1 VAGSGRGQ
9 TLVDIRPDYTVAIM
23 MATVCYVS
31 SAFAVSLLPESSAGE
46 FGAPVAQLRSI
57 GKQEL
62 QL

>member
-1 VAGSGRGQ
+1 
-9 TLVDIRPDYTVAIM
+9 LVDIRPDYTVAIM